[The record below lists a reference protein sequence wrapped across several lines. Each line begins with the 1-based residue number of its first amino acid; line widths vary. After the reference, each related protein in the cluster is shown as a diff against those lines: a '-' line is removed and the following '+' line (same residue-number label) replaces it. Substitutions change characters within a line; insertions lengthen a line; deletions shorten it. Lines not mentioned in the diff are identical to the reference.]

1 MLRFFTPLW
10 VSILFFS
17 SADVSAQTLNENGQD
32 MGLFISSKHFAYSED
47 FYKEVSQ
54 FLTIDDDR
62 SWIGKMKSEFIIRM
76 GWLLQEQIQK
86 LEKVDTL
93 YFMNA
98 EPKLGRAL
106 LDSYDFE
113 AKRYKTAHEDLAL
126 LQKIYVL
133 NSFKINTRKHRSVY
147 IRSNRMITEYI
158 PIMVVSLNISVFD
171 PANPGATVQTEVCFD
186 AQTSTVLTD
195 YFDLFAA
202 RSKLGK
208 LLSNSYSQWWTQ
220 LLEDIPSNCVK

>member
-1 MLRFFTPLW
+1 MLRFFAPLW
-10 VSILFFS
+10 IFILFFS

-32 MGLFISSKHFAYSED
+32 MGLFISSKHFGYSED

-113 AKRYKTAHEDLAL
+113 TKRYKTSHEDLAL

-186 AQTSTVLTD
+186 AQTSTVVTD

-220 LLEDIPSNCVK
+220 LLADIPSNCVK